1 MGHDKNLPGN
11 GVLIMFADDR
21 IAECRKGEA
30 PVKLMNADPQKPN
43 LEGAAFDVG
52 KKAVFV
58 DKRNKIEI
66 KVLEKIGPSYKL
78 AIGPYAG

>member
-1 MGHDKNLPGN
+1 MNLKECLPGKQRPVALYRAA
-11 GVLIMFADDR
+11 GLLLLALVMFCASAHAR
-21 IAECRKGEA
+21 GK
-30 PVKLMNADPQKPN
+30 KPG
-43 LEGAAFDVG
+43 GAAKQTCNVLRG
-52 KKAVFV
+52 LV